1 MPESSAE
8 TCLAFRD
15 LTLGYASHPAVHHL
29 SGELARG
36 ALTAIVGPNGSGKS
50 TLLKGIA
57 GLIAP
62 MSGACSIA
70 PDTRIA
76 YLPQQSELDRHFPA
90 RVVDL
95 VSMGLWPRRGL
106 LGRHTADDRSKIS
119 EALDA
124 VGLAEFA
131 TRPIDTLSG
140 GQLQRALFARVMVQD
155 ADLILLD
162 EPFNAVDHHTIRA
175 LLALIERWH
184 GERRTVLVVA
194 HDLDIVRAHFPETLL
209 LAREPVAW
217 GPTAEVLTR
226 DKLRKAQHF
235 HEAWRDDAPWCE
247 PADGSSSGHAHD
259 HDHNEHGHTH
269 AHTPEPAP
277 AKGAG
282 SEAA

>member
-1 MPESSAE
+1 M
-8 TCLAFRD
+8 
-15 LTLGYASHPAVHHL
+15 
-29 SGELARG
+29 
-36 ALTAIVGPNGSGKS
+36 
-50 TLLKGIA
+50 
-57 GLIAP
+57 
-62 MSGACSIA
+62 
-70 PDTRIA
+70 
-76 YLPQQSELDRHFPA
+76 
-90 RVVDL
+90 
-95 VSMGLWPRRGL
+95 
-106 LGRHTADDRSKIS
+106 
-119 EALDA
+119 
-124 VGLAEFA
+124 
-131 TRPIDTLSG
+131 
-140 GQLQRALFARVMVQD
+140 QRALFARVMVQD